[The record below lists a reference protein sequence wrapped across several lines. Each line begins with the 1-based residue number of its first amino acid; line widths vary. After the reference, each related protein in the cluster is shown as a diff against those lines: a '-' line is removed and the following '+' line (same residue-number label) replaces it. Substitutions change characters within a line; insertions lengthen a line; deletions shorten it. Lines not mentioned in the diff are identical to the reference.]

1 MKKRFFQLSMV
12 ICLVVATAYFIFQNS
27 KSTPIIDEL
36 VRENIEAL
44 SLDEYGFPVT
54 CYLSIEKTTDIFG
67 LCIIAKECL
76 PICGREVYAIHIS
89 SPQTCSYG
97 TNH

>member
-1 MKKRFFQLSMV
+1 MV

-27 KSTPIIDEL
+27 KSTLIDEL

-44 SLDEYGFPVT
+44 SLAEYGSPVT
-54 CYLSIEKTTDIFG
+54 CYLCIEKTTDIFG

-97 TNH
+97 MNH